1 MDGAHRGGAGRRTD
15 RGADR
20 LTGRR
25 ARILALVEELDRE
38 AQALFEAG
46 NALLAEVLEAPDPLA
61 ALHARADQV
70 DDGFLIALSANAAAA
85 QRSGRED
92 PARRL
97 EQLAAA
103 AVEIIQSRLSPEERF
118 INELL
123 LAETPKEATALLR
136 KNVAK
141 ITPELVKKL
150 NELATQEERRTN
162 TAGAER
168 LRQLA
173 REAGA
178 MLF

>member
-1 MDGAHRGGAGRRTD
+1 
-15 RGADR
+15 
-20 LTGRR
+20 
-25 ARILALVEELDRE
+25 
-38 AQALFEAG
+38 
-46 NALLAEVLEAPDPLA
+46 VLEASDPLA
-61 ALHARADQV
+61 ALHERADRV

-92 PARRL
+92 LAQRL
-97 EQLAAA
+97 EHLTTA
-103 AVEIIQSRLSPEERF
+103 AVEIVQSRLSPEERF

-150 NELATQEERRTN
+150 NELAAQEERRAN